1 MSKRVGQIL
10 KDTREE
16 KRLTVRDIVKET
28 NIPLKYVLALENEDY
43 GQFPAET
50 YTVGFLKTY
59 ADFLK
64 LDTGNIINLFRG
76 EQLEDANIP
85 LQELT
90 KPTMKMMA
98 VEVRRNKAILPLI
111 LVLIVGIGVFAFSQF
126 YEPEQENSNP
136 SGAGENENRYLQG
149 VPSDISFINQSVHD
163 SERVPFTLTPE
174 QGFTFSVNNQ
184 LCKIFIKGVRKNEDN
199 ENIAIIGFNLF
210 PDKKVYTFETK
221 VNENSV
227 LSSKNPELSNL
238 RREIKILTQAI
249 TEKSAKI
256 LVSLGEAKPVTE
268 QGLNNNPV
276 GDVPIHVTL
285 FFSKSTFA
293 EFLVDGQGGE
303 RGMIPAG
310 ETKQLE
316 AMSRLEIKVGDGG
329 AVDIVQNGKPK
340 VKMGKPNRHVKKIF
354 VKTQNRFDN
363 TQFEIKELG
372 E

>member
-64 LDTGNIINLFRG
+64 LDTGHIINLFRG

-256 LVSLGEAKPVTE
+256 LVS
-268 QGLNNNPV
+268 
-276 GDVPIHVTL
+276 
-285 FFSKSTFA
+285 
-293 EFLVDGQGGE
+293 
-303 RGMIPAG
+303 
-310 ETKQLE
+310 
-316 AMSRLEIKVGDGG
+316 
-329 AVDIVQNGKPK
+329 
-340 VKMGKPNRHVKKIF
+340 
-354 VKTQNRFDN
+354 
-363 TQFEIKELG
+363 
-372 E
+372 